1 MRALIVVLLLAWT
14 GAAHAEPRKVALAP
28 MTALGTEDTSESA
41 KKIQA
46 DLEQAIAGV
55 DATTVIAGKA
65 VLDAIKK
72 AKKPQLKV
80 CEGELACLAELGKLL
95 GADLVVAGEAG
106 GLGDVQVVYLELVD
120 VATAKGVR
128 STTLEVGN
136 TNEGGAAGAAYRLLA
151 PDQYTGEMTLELDV
165 AGASVYVDGKK
176 LGKATA
182 GKPIA
187 FAVGTHALR
196 VTHPEYHDFVRF
208 VDISFRGDTTVEVSM
223 KQFPITETEL
233 TGTGTK
239 GPRGKITYI
248 DDPTPWYR
256 KWWAIAAFSGILVV
270 GAAATAGVI
279 ADGVDADTVRP
290 VGP

>member
-1 MRALIVVLLLAWT
+1 MRVLLVLAILAAWRLDAHAQKKVVL
-14 GAAHAEPRKVALAP
+14 AP
-28 MTALGTEDTSESA
+28 LTALGAEDTSAAA
-41 KKIQA
+41 KQIQA
-46 DLEQAIAGV
+46 DLEQALAGV
-55 DATTVIAGKA
+55 ESTKVIAGKA

-80 CEGELACLAELGKLL
+80 CEGEPSCLAELGKLL

-106 GLGDVQVVYLELVD
+106 GLGEIQVVYLSLVD
-120 VATAKGVR
+120 VSTAKTVR

-136 TNEGGAAGAAYRLLA
+136 ASEGGASGAVYRLLA
-151 PDQYTGEMTLELDV
+151 PDQYTGTMTLELDV
-165 AGASVYVDGKK
+165 AGATVYVDGKK

-182 GKPIA
+182 GKPLP

-208 VDISFRGDTTVEVSM
+208 VDVGFRGDTTVEVSM
-223 KQFPITETEL
+223 KQYPIVQTEL

-239 GPRGKITYI
+239 GPAGNVTYL

-256 KWWAIAAFSGILVV
+256 KWWAIAAFSGILVI